1 MAITLTAEI
10 TNEGRK
16 KMADM
21 MVKGRSFLIEQF
33 VSGSGGH
40 DPANPTVAL
49 TPDVATSSLY
59 LQSFGPKDIFS
70 KSLVTNYQAKLV
82 CKLASAEAV
91 GVLSNIGLIA
101 RINYSP
107 TVNDPDLNTK
117 FLFAVANMPMQ
128 NKLAGEEKEF
138 QLTINY

>member
-16 KMADM
+16 KLANM
-21 MVKGRSFLIEQF
+21 MVQGKSFILEQF
-33 VSGSGGH
+33 VSGEGGH
-40 DPANPTVAL
+40 DPSNPTVAL
-49 TPDVATSSLY
+49 TPDVSAISLY
-59 LQSFGPKDIFS
+59 LQTFGPKDIFS
-70 KSLVTNYQAKLV
+70 KSLVTNFQAKLI

-107 TVNDPDLNTK
+107 TAGDPELNTK
-117 FLFAVANMPMQ
+117 FLFAIANMPMQ